1 MELPWLGEHCS
12 ERSCKQLDFL
22 PLKCDACG
30 ENVQVPV
37 CPLCNTPI
45 PVQKGEI
52 PDIVVGAHI
61 DKDCKYNPAQQKQKI
76 FTNKCTKPGCKRKE
90 MMKVVC
96 EQCGGSFCIK
106 HRHPLDHDCRGS
118 SQKRKHGNQFASWK
132 LSSEVFSP
140 SVKAHPWPLPTHCTR
155 PHQDTGTAVSHFRI
169 CQDLEPLGS
178 AGSEPFSREPP
189 LSVSA
194 ADPRPACCHQQHQ
207 GAPGWLPPAVLR
219 CGEGAARM
227 RLDPGQAPGIPVRMR
242 VDPCRALGGVPAGCG
257 SVPVRMRA
265 DPGQAQHG
273 PDFGYLPSQWAG
285 PQAELGAEK

>member
-118 SQKRKHGNQFASWK
+118 SQPISKHTLGLFPRIVQDPIRTRVLPSHTSGSVRIWK
-132 LSSEVFSP
+132 SHP
-140 SVKAHPWPLPTHCTR
+140 SVCPQRTPGQPAVTSSTR
-155 PHQDTGTAVSHFRI
+155 ERR
-169 CQDLEPLGS
+169 
-178 AGSEPFSREPP
+178 AGSHR
-189 LSVSA
+189 LSCGVGRGLPGCVWIPARLRGSLSGCGWIPAGPWGGSQPGAGLSLSGCGRIPARPSTVPISGISQANGRGHRRSSA
-194 ADPRPACCHQQHQ
+194 RKSDVTR
-207 GAPGWLPPAVLR
+207 
-219 CGEGAARM
+219 AARS
-227 RLDPGQAPGIPVRMR
+227 RRSAPRHT
-242 VDPCRALGGVPAGCG
+242 C
-257 SVPVRMRA
+257 S
-265 DPGQAQHG
+265 
-273 PDFGYLPSQWAG
+273 
-285 PQAELGAEK
+285 